1 MTVLEQERTLGAPHT
16 LDKER
21 LAVVLAEADHLV
33 GLVDE
38 GLAAMHEGLARID
51 AIIGR
56 TQQGL
61 GR

>member
-1 MTVLEQERTLGAPHT
+1 MTVLERERTLGAPPP
-16 LDKER
+16 DKQR

-38 GLAAMHEGLARID
+38 GLAAMHEGLARMD

-56 TQQGL
+56 TPEGP